1 MAKKEAGEKGG
12 KTNLYLLAIVAIVAI
27 VGIVVLILNSGS
39 SGISLSS
46 DDLSGQAIKKTS
58 CDPPC
63 TGGKK
68 CTASGCQFPSGLSSS
83 DISTQT
89 TASVDGED
97 ACTICPGGLICCSLP
112 NSCHGGSCY

>member
-46 DDLSGQAIKKTS
+46 DDLSGQAIKKT

-63 TGGKK
+63 TGGKT
-68 CTASGCQFPSGLSSS
+68 CTASGCEFPSGLSSS

-97 ACTICPGGLICCSLP
+97 ACTQCRVGGICCSSP